1 MTATRG
7 AVPGAPADRTGVDRA
22 RPLLED
28 VRAAIPESEASAR
41 MPAALAAKLA
51 DAGLATLG
59 LPRELGGPEVSCA
72 DLCETIELVS
82 RVHASAG
89 WCVMIASTT
98 ATLGAYLPEA
108 EAAAVFADP
117 ATIVGGVTAP
127 SGTATLDGDRVIV
140 EGRWS
145 WGSGSEN
152 CAWFALGCL
161 VVEDGHAVTTPDGA
175 PAVRLVLLPAADV
188 RIEPNWD
195 VSGLR
200 GTGSH
205 DLVVAGSTAP
215 ARRAV
220 ALGVDRPRVGGALYR
235 FPVFGLLALGVA
247 SVSLG
252 IARAAID
259 ELVQLATAKTP
270 TGHRR
275 LLRERAMTQVEVAR
289 AEASLRSARAFFH
302 EAIDDAWTV
311 ATTGAPLSLDH
322 RTSLRLAATHAASVA
337 TDVVRAMYTL
347 GGGSAIRADSALQRH
362 LRDVHVPTQHIMVAP
377 ATWEVAGRALVG
389 LDPANPAW

>member
-1 MTATRG
+1 VTAVHG
-7 AVPGAPADRTGVDRA
+7 AGSPPARTGVERA
-22 RPLLED
+22 RPLLDE
-28 VRAAIPESEASAR
+28 VRAAVDVSEASAR
-41 MPAALAAKLA
+41 MPAALASTLA
-51 DAGLATLG
+51 GAGLMTLG

-82 RVHASAG
+82 QVHASAG

-98 ATLGAYLPEA
+98 ATLGAYLPED
-108 EAAAVFADP
+108 EAAAIFADP
-117 ATIVGGVTAP
+117 RTIVGGVTAP
-127 SGTATLDGDRVIV
+127 SGTATVDGDRVRV

-152 CAWFALGCL
+152 SSWLALGCL
-161 VVEDGHAVTTPDGA
+161 VVEDGHAVTTPHGA

-188 RIEPNWD
+188 HIEPNWD

-205 DLVVAGSTAP
+205 DLVVSGSTAP
-215 ARRAV
+215 TRRAV

-259 ELVQLATAKTP
+259 ELVRLATAKSP

-275 LLRERAMTQVEVAR
+275 PLRDRAMTQVEVAR
-289 AEASLRSARAFFH
+289 SEASLRAARAFFH

-311 ATTGAPLSLDH
+311 ATAGEPLSLEH
-322 RTSLRLAATHAASVA
+322 RTSLRLAATHAATVA
-337 TDVVRAMYTL
+337 TEVVRSMYTL
-347 GGGSAIRADSALQRH
+347 GGGSAIRSDSALQRH